1 MANLATNVQ
10 WGNGPVITASF
21 TYEHRRSGSD
31 MQYRVG
37 ITINPLTSSGSFFG
51 YPIYAQLTLAGNAV
65 ASKTLKDPSPS
76 TWSTAITYTSAWFTV
91 NNKTSGTTALAIR
104 LYSGS
109 GSTRDQT
116 YTYALTVDPAK
127 SEVSA
132 TTGYIG
138 SPLTISITRYSTA
151 FTHTLKYTFLNVSG
165 TIVEKTSATS
175 VTWTPDISLC
185 NQIPSSLS
193 GTCTITCETYNGT
206 TLVGSSTYSMNIAVP
221 KWVQLEPQA
230 GCVVI
235 SPYNVGTRAESIAAF
250 VQGYSKAE
258 ASINTAKISTAIS
271 YGATPKAYRFSFDG
285 VSIDAAPYRTGL
297 LTTAGTKKITC
308 YITDTRERTT
318 SIDVE
323 FTVYAYSAP
332 KLSDIAIFR
341 CNSSG
346 AANEEGT
353 YISAKG
359 NVTHSSLGGANTASL
374 RVRYGKNGES
384 LGAYTNMTSGQ
395 PIIIGGGNILTDA
408 TYVVEMLLIDQLGQ
422 GVVYTDYIDTVSV
435 FFKGNEGGTAAGF
448 GKPPERDNV
457 LDVAW
462 DLQTRGDLYIG
473 PGGKKVADFVIEEGS
488 KTVGTAIW
496 QYRKWNNGRVEMWS
510 RQDIASGTFNG
521 TTSGL
526 YYSNA
531 ISLTLPFE
539 LGSDRAQAFVST
551 HSSGVTWAA
560 TVGAWATD
568 VRFVVGRM
576 YGGTDSLTMAVQVY
590 VAGYLR
596 S

>member
-10 WGNGPVITASF
+10 WGNAPVITASF

-37 ITINPLTSSGSFFG
+37 ITINPLNSSGSFFG
-51 YPIYAQLTLAGNAV
+51 YPIYAQLTLAGSVV
-65 ASKTLKDPSPS
+65 ASKTLKDPSPT
-76 TWSTAITYTSAWFTV
+76 TWSSAITYTSAWFTV
-91 NNKTSGTTALAIR
+91 ANKTSGTTALAIR

-109 GSTRDQT
+109 GSSRDQT

-127 SEVSA
+127 SQVSA

-151 FTHTLKYTFLNVSG
+151 FTHTLKYAFVNASG
-165 TIVEKTSATS
+165 TIATKTSATS
-175 VTWTPDISLC
+175 VSWTPDISLC

-193 GTCTITCETYNGT
+193 GACTITCETYDGT

-230 GCVVI
+230 GCVVVT
-235 SPYNVGTRAESIAAF
+235 PYNVGTRAESIAAF

-271 YGATPKAYRFSFDG
+271 YGATPKAYRFSFEG
-285 VSIDAAPYRTGL
+285 VSIEAAPYRTGL
-297 LTTAGTKKITC
+297 LTAGTKKITC

-323 FTVYAYSAP
+323 FTVYAYTAP

-346 AANEEGT
+346 AANDEGT

-359 NVTHSSLGGANTASL
+359 SFTFNSLGGANSATLS
-374 RVRYGKNGES
+374 VRYGKNGGS
-384 LGAYTNMTSGQ
+384 LGAYANMTSGQ
-395 PIIIGGGNILTDA
+395 ALIIGGGNVLTDS
-408 TYVVEMLLIDQLGQ
+408 TYVVEMLLIDRLGQ
-422 GVVYTDYIDTVSV
+422 GVHYTDYIDTASV
-435 FFKGNEGGTAAGF
+435 FFKAGEGGTAAGF

-462 DLQTRGDLYIG
+462 DLQTRGNLYVG
-473 PGGKKVADFVIEEGS
+473 EAGMMMADFVIEEGE
-488 KTVGTAIW
+488 KTVGTAKW
-496 QYRKWNNGRVEMWS
+496 QYRKWNKGRVEMWS
-510 RQDIASGTFNG
+510 RQDIQSGTFSG
-521 TTSGL
+521 STTGV
-526 YYSNA
+526 YYSGA

-576 YGGTDSLTMAVQVY
+576 YGGTDSLSMAVQVY